1 MAEHVEVME
10 LLEMD
15 MENID
20 TIKDFAFS
28 SSILSVV
35 RFEKKIEK
43 REIMTKK
50 NHNKNEN
57 KYDNIKNGN

>member
-20 TIKDFAFS
+20 TIKDFSFS

-35 RFEKKIEK
+35 RFEEK
-43 REIMTKK
+43 
-50 NHNKNEN
+50 
-57 KYDNIKNGN
+57 